1 MNKWKQRINTV
12 CSINTWQ
19 EGICFMGTFFSI
31 KFLPAY
37 SKSQDKLVSHDLG
50 IQSTVNNRRE

>member
-1 MNKWKQRINTV
+1 MNEWKQRINTV

-19 EGICFMGTFFSI
+19 EGICFMETIFSL

-37 SKSQDKLVSHDLG
+37 SKSQNNLVIHDFG
-50 IQSTVNNRRE
+50 ISLTLNN